1 LKVNEAFVHSL
12 TVLGERRAFLADPA
26 NQTSLP
32 AKDLMPMLERLHL
45 KALQRI
51 RNHLLT
57 RMHALKKPNTN
68 IQIKQKLLVKAQ
80 PLYTFMASQ
89 QDQEVQS
96 MQRRMPYHLLLP
108 RSFSST
114 APTALYDG
122 STRTNL
128 HNLFY
133 SRKPQCI

>member
-96 MQRRMPYHLLLP
+96 VQRRIPCYSSCLAYFLRCPDCLYADSP
-108 RSFSST
+108 RTYIHNSSQ
-114 APTALYDG
+114 P
-122 STRTNL
+122 
-128 HNLFY
+128 
-133 SRKPQCI
+133 RKSQTF